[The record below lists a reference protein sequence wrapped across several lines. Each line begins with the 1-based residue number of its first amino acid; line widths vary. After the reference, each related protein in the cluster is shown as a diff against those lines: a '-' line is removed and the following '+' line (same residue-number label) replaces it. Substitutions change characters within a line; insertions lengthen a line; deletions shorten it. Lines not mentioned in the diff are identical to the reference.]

1 MLGAHPRFAI
11 LIYIFDRY
19 VCIYKVEDFVVRKIF
34 AEKNLGLDNI
44 FADLCHRLKKVVS
57 LQQNITYILIIT
69 IAFNISNN
77 MSYVFL
83 KYIYM

>member
-44 FADLCHRLKKVVS
+44 FADLLSSPQKSCKS
-57 LQQNITYILIIT
+57 STEYNIYT
-69 IAFNISNN
+69 NN
-77 MSYVFL
+77 HNCFQY
-83 KYIYM
+83 K